1 MNNNMNN
8 NIDNQDELDFD
19 FNRDK
24 NKKDEYD
31 PIKLPKDGKQA
42 EAVIWSTS
50 VLERAV
56 DGINKGLPLKA
67 NPFIGKNTQLLK
79 PDLVYK
85 RTKEEVEDYIHCMK
99 DPLFFAEKCFI
110 KTPTGMQACKLRD
123 YQRRYIMHLVN
134 NRFSL
139 LLSCRQAG
147 KSFSYLTNINIKI
160 PYFYYKKLAC
170 SKLKKYYFYIDNND
184 IYINLP
190 FFELYNLYNKSKLW
204 KLKYYIYK
212 LIYKINKYEKKQKLN
227 TGLKDVQIKQQKKY
241 G

>member
-1 MNNNMNN
+1 MNNNIDN

-19 FNRDK
+19 FSRDK

-123 YQRRYIMHLVN
+123 YQKRYIMHLAD
-134 NRFSL
+134 NRFSIL
-139 LLSCRQAG
+139 RSCRQAG
-147 KSFSYLTNINIKI
+147 KSFSPLTNINILDKKSNKTYAI
-160 PYFYYKKLAC
+160 PFYKLQ
-170 SKLKKYYFYIDNND
+170 YR
-184 IYINLP
+184 
-190 FFELYNLYNKSKLW
+190 YNKKKTLFDYI
-204 KLKYYIYK
+204 KYYIYDI
-212 LIYKINKYEKKQKLN
+212 IYKLNK
-227 TGLKDVQIKQQKKY
+227 
-241 G
+241 